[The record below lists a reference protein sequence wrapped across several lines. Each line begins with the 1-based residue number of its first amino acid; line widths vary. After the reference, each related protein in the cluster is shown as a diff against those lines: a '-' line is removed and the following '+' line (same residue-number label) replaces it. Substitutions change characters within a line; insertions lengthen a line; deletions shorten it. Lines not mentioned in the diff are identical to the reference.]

1 MYVATLIAGRKKQN
15 LSVSIIK
22 KVFDELEG
30 YECSCLAKGV
40 AADIFFKEMPV
51 DFELVWEGLQ
61 KQEID
66 LVTQPIKGRKK
77 KDPIS

>member
-40 AADIFFKEMPV
+40 AADIFF
-51 DFELVWEGLQ
+51 
-61 KQEID
+61 
-66 LVTQPIKGRKK
+66 
-77 KDPIS
+77 